1 MQLSDIN
8 LNPPPRALRQFAL
21 GLLLL
26 LSGLAAWQAFAKS
39 NDLAA
44 LTLASLA
51 ILLGI
56 GGLIRPRMLWF
67 VFIAWLCL
75 AFPIGW
81 LVSQATLV
89 ILFYGVFTPLGLIFR
104 LCGRDV
110 LARGRPEDYNSC
122 WQTKPAPTDVRA
134 YFRQS

>member
-1 MQLSDIN
+1 MQLSDIT
-8 LNPPPRALRQFAL
+8 LNPSVRTMRQFAL

-26 LSGLAAWQAFAKS
+26 LGGLAAWQVFAKN

-44 LTLASLA
+44 LILA
-51 ILLGI
+51 ILAIVLGI
-56 GGLIRPRMLWF
+56 GGLIRPRMLRF
-67 VFIAWLCL
+67 VFVAWLCL

-89 ILFYGVFTPLGLIFR
+89 ILFYGVFTPLALIFR

-110 LARGRPEDYNSC
+110 LARRRPGDYNSC
-122 WQTKPAPTDVRA
+122 WQTKPAPRDVRA
-134 YFRQS
+134 YLRQS